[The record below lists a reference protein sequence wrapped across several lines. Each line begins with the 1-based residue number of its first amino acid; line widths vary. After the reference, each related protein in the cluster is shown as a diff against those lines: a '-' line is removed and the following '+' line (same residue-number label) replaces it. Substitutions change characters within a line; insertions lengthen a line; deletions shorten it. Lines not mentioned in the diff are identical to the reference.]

1 MYDRYDFENWKYP
14 SWKIIFSFKER
25 SRSISRW
32 FFFFFFHGWKD
43 VTWNDKCSRELS
55 QATWFL
61 CGKASAIQARE
72 RMTSVVNSQTRILDT
87 FFIPEE
93 TTKTTDKDP
102 FSSSFYEQ
110 INFSLWIELDPV
122 PIRYINPWYSA
133 LT

>member
-1 MYDRYDFENWKYP
+1 MTNVPANWVKP
-14 SWKIIFSFKER
+14 RGSF
-25 SRSISRW
+25 
-32 FFFFFFHGWKD
+32 
-43 VTWNDKCSRELS
+43 
-55 QATWFL
+55 
-61 CGKASAIQARE
+61 ASTIQARE

>member
-25 SRSISRW
+25 SRSISRS
-32 FFFFFFHGWKD
+32 FFFFFFTDEKMLHGMTNVPANWVKPRG
-43 VTWNDKCSRELS
+43 S
-55 QATWFL
+55 F
-61 CGKASAIQARE
+61 ASTIQARE